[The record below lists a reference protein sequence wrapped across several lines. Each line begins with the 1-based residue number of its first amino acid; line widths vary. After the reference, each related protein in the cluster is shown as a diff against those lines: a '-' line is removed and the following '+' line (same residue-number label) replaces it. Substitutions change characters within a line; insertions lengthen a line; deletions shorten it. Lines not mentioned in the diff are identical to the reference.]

1 MNNFSSKSSSTGSA
15 VSSLTYRSGSGIRL
29 SFETPIESH
38 EIVWWRYELGIQ

>member
-1 MNNFSSKSSSTGSA
+1 MCPETKVTS
-15 VSSLTYRSGSGIRL
+15 YRSGSGIRL